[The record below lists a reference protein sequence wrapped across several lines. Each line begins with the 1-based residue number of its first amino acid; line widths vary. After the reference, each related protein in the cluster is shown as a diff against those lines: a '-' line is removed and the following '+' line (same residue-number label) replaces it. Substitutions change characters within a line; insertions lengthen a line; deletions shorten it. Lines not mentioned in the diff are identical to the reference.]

1 MIMRRSSVEDG
12 AIVEGIMKSKQVP
25 ETSNMT
31 QDHSDHGPL
40 AGELMDLYAAML
52 IGIPIAFVLK
62 SRWV

>member
-1 MIMRRSSVEDG
+1 
-12 AIVEGIMKSKQVP
+12 MKSKQTS

-52 IGIPIAFVLK
+52 IVIPIAFVLK
-62 SRWV
+62 SFWV

>member
-1 MIMRRSSVEDG
+1 
-12 AIVEGIMKSKQVP
+12 MKSKRAA

-52 IGIPIAFVLK
+52 IVIPIAFILK
-62 SRWV
+62 SLWV

>member
-1 MIMRRSSVEDG
+1 
-12 AIVEGIMKSKQVP
+12 MKSKQVP

-52 IGIPIAFVLK
+52 IVIPIAFVLK
-62 SRWV
+62 SLWV